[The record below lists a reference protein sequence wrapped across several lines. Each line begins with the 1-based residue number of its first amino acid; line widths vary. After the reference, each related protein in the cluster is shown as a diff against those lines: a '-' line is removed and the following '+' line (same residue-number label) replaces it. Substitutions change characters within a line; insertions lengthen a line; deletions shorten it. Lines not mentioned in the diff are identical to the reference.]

1 VCLCWPKRLIVDQ
14 TPMHGGSRGDS
25 LHHVVPGARREG
37 AESPRP
43 AWLAY
48 GCSRLI
54 VVAFATID
62 PRWTETENE
71 KRWPDRHFVAE
82 NRAQKSVCR
91 TDTPVAR
98 CGCRMGHCVFFWLFH
113 LLIWAWYE
121 LFGMRRLPITQPVPE
136 NRAQARLPGFRVRC
150 CSARFSSVNGGVTC
164 TGTTWSSSML

>member
-1 VCLCWPKRLIVDQ
+1 
-14 TPMHGGSRGDS
+14 MHGGSRGDS

-98 CGCRMGHCVFFWLFH
+98 CGCRMGHCVFFLAVPFAN
-113 LLIWAWYE
+113 LGMVRIVLYE
-121 LFGMRRLPITQPVPE
+121 TPAYNPARSREQDPSPAPRLS
-136 NRAQARLPGFRVRC
+136 G
-150 CSARFSSVNGGVTC
+150 
-164 TGTTWSSSML
+164 